1 MFVKTLAEQHFIG
14 YITMDKV
21 VASKK
26 LNMSA
31 SSQSLLRSIPI
42 LLMLSLAWG
51 QVVPSWVTKR
61 PVDQGSYIGIGEVDM
76 KGKSTA
82 KYQEE
87 AKNRALAEISE
98 QIYTTISTS
107 YEETLQEGSGISVE
121 EVSAMLKS
129 SSSEDIEGAE
139 KIDSYADGKKFW
151 VYWKLDKRKHEEN
164 AARYTD
170 QSKDY
175 YQKSKETI
183 PGFETVSELS
193 YLVKAYEAI
202 HRAHGKLVE
211 IETEDGKTLI
221 NSEVQNRLEEIINNI
236 ETRTI
241 NNKQQGQKGDP
252 LQRDLIFKATYVGLM
267 DVVLKGLPIEYK
279 VITGDMVLDKN
290 VSTDSQG
297 EAASG
302 VREIKS
308 DLPNQLVQAIIDL
321 KQFKER
327 KVPNVVFDKMLD
339 DISKKRAGNY
349 SITVSKLKAEN
360 LAVKVLSENGIS
372 SMEILNLTDGFISE
386 IKEQTKF
393 NVMERQTIDDVLEA
407 QGFNSE
413 CSTDECLIEI
423 NKITP
428 VDHMIF
434 VILNAKAESGQF
446 SGDIISKE
454 EARIMEK
461 EFGWTYRELKEGKF
475 RRFEAGEKTYRGSIK
490 LTNIESSNIEGQ
502 TQIKFAG
509 TMDELLDQGI
519 IKKWIKKFYSSI
531 NLPVVSFVSS
541 INNIQ
546 VFMDGKYW
554 NDLPIREEVLQPAK
568 YKMQFS
574 LSGFETMKK
583 TYNLVLGQKIE
594 ERIELDE
601 KTRTEAFVKSLIF
614 PGYGQWYSSDNT
626 HNSRRVTGTVFAI
639 AYVGS
644 LFGTGL
650 MWNEYLT
657 TKTNYDNSVV
667 DYNEQEVMTE
677 IESYRKVM
685 EDNHTTMASAKSNA
699 GVITGVLATVWLSSA
714 LEAMLRFP
722 TDYGASVSFSYD
734 PVLHSRQLSLHVDF

>member
-21 VASKK
+21 VARKK

-42 LLMLSLAWG
+42 LLTLSLAWG
-51 QVVPSWVTKR
+51 QVAPNWVTKR
-61 PVDQGSYIGIGEVDM
+61 PVDPGSYIGIGEVDM

-129 SSSEDIEGAE
+129 SSSEDIEGAV

-164 AARYTD
+164 AARYSD
-170 QSKDY
+170 LSKDY
-175 YQKSKETI
+175 YRKSKETI

-211 IETEDGKTLI
+211 IETEDGKILI

-241 NNKQQGQKGDP
+241 NNKQQGQKGEGLD
-252 LQRDLIFKATYVGLM
+252 RNLIFTATYQGLV
-267 DVVLKGLPIEYK
+267 DVNLVGLPIEYI

-290 VSTDSQG
+290 RSTDSQG
-297 EAASG
+297 EAASK

-308 DLPNQLVQAIIDL
+308 DITNQLVQAIIDL

-360 LAVKVLSENGIS
+360 LAVKVLSESGIS

-461 EFGWTYRELKEGKF
+461 EFGWTYKELKPGEF

-519 IKKWIKKFYSSI
+519 IKKWINKFYSSI

-644 LFGTGL
+644 LVGTGL

>member
-21 VASKK
+21 VARKK

-42 LLMLSLAWG
+42 LLTLSLAWG
-51 QVVPSWVTKR
+51 QVVPNWVTKR
-61 PVDQGSYIGIGEVDM
+61 PVDPGSYIGIGEVDM

-129 SSSEDIEGAE
+129 SSSEDIEGAV

-151 VYWKLDKRKHEEN
+151 VYWELDKGEHEKN
-164 AARYTD
+164 AVRYSD
-170 QSKDY
+170 LSKIY
-175 YQKSKETI
+175 YQKSRGTT
-183 PGFETVSELS
+183 PGIETVDELS

-297 EAASG
+297 EAASK

-308 DLPNQLVQAIIDL
+308 DITNQLVQAIIDL

-461 EFGWTYRELKEGKF
+461 EFGWTYRELKECKF

-644 LFGTGL
+644 LVSTGL
-650 MWNEYLT
+650 LWNEYLT

>member
-1 MFVKTLAEQHFIG
+1 
-14 YITMDKV
+14 
-21 VASKK
+21 
-26 LNMSA
+26 
-31 SSQSLLRSIPI
+31 
-42 LLMLSLAWG
+42 
-51 QVVPSWVTKR
+51 
-61 PVDQGSYIGIGEVDM
+61 
-76 KGKSTA
+76 
-82 KYQEE
+82 
-87 AKNRALAEISE
+87 
-98 QIYTTISTS
+98 
-107 YEETLQEGSGISVE
+107 
-121 EVSAMLKS
+121 
-129 SSSEDIEGAE
+129 
-139 KIDSYADGKKFW
+139 
-151 VYWKLDKRKHEEN
+151 
-164 AARYTD
+164 
-170 QSKDY
+170 
-175 YQKSKETI
+175 
-183 PGFETVSELS
+183 
-193 YLVKAYEAI
+193 
-202 HRAHGKLVE
+202 
-211 IETEDGKTLI
+211 
-221 NSEVQNRLEEIINNI
+221 
-236 ETRTI
+236 
-241 NNKQQGQKGDP
+241 
-252 LQRDLIFKATYVGLM
+252 
-267 DVVLKGLPIEYK
+267 
-279 VITGDMVLDKN
+279 
-290 VSTDSQG
+290 
-297 EAASG
+297 
-302 VREIKS
+302 
-308 DLPNQLVQAIIDL
+308 
-321 KQFKER
+321 
-327 KVPNVVFDKMLD
+327 
-339 DISKKRAGNY
+339 
-349 SITVSKLKAEN
+349 
-360 LAVKVLSENGIS
+360 
-372 SMEILNLTDGFISE
+372 
-386 IKEQTKF
+386 
-393 NVMERQTIDDVLEA
+393 
-407 QGFNSE
+407 
-413 CSTDECLIEI
+413 
-423 NKITP
+423 
-428 VDHMIF
+428 
-434 VILNAKAESGQF
+434 
-446 SGDIISKE
+446 
-454 EARIMEK
+454 MEK

-644 LFGTGL
+644 LVGTGL

>member
-21 VASKK
+21 VARKK

-42 LLMLSLAWG
+42 LLTLSLAWG
-51 QVVPSWVTKR
+51 QVAPNWVTKR
-61 PVDQGSYIGIGEVDM
+61 PVDPGSYIGIGVVDM

-129 SSSEDIEGAE
+129 SSSEDIEGAV
-139 KIDSYADGKKFW
+139 KIDSYDDGKKFW

-164 AARYTD
+164 AARYSD
-170 QSKDY
+170 LSKNY
-175 YQKSKETI
+175 YQQSTETI
-183 PGFETVSELS
+183 PEFGTVNELS

-297 EAASG
+297 EAASK

-308 DLPNQLVQAIIDL
+308 DIPNQLVQAIIDL

-360 LAVKVLSENGIS
+360 LAVKVLSESGIS

-454 EARIMEK
+454 EARVMEK
-461 EFGWTYRELKEGKF
+461 EFGWTYKELKPGEF

>member
-1 MFVKTLAEQHFIG
+1 
-14 YITMDKV
+14 MDKV

-42 LLMLSLAWG
+42 LLTLSLAWG
-51 QVVPSWVTKR
+51 QVAPSWVTKR
-61 PVDQGSYIGIGEVDM
+61 PVDPGSYIGIGEVDM

-151 VYWKLDKRKHEEN
+151 VYWKLDKRKHEKN

-211 IETEDGKTLI
+211 IETEDGKILI

-297 EAASG
+297 EAASK

-308 DLPNQLVQAIIDL
+308 DITNQLVQAIIDL

-519 IKKWIKKFYSSI
+519 IKKWINKFYSSI

>member
-1 MFVKTLAEQHFIG
+1 
-14 YITMDKV
+14 MDKV
-21 VASKK
+21 VARKK

-42 LLMLSLAWG
+42 LLTLSLAWG
-51 QVVPSWVTKR
+51 QVVPNWVTKR
-61 PVDQGSYIGIGEVDM
+61 PVDPGSYIGIGEVDM

-183 PGFETVSELS
+183 PGFQTVNELS

-290 VSTDSQG
+290 RSTDSQG
-297 EAASG
+297 EAASK

-308 DLPNQLVQAIIDL
+308 DITNQLVQAIIDL

-372 SMEILNLTDGFISE
+372 SMEILNLTDSFISE

-594 ERIELDE
+594 ERIELNE

-734 PVLHSRQLSLHVDF
+734 PVLHSRQLSLYVDF